1 MMHSPY
7 PVVLDAC
14 VLYPARL
21 RDLLM
26 HLGLAG
32 LYQPKWSALIHEEW
46 WRNLLLQRSDI
57 NPEALAR
64 TTDLMNL
71 ALPDA
76 NVTGF
81 ETLIDGISSPDPND
95 RHVLATAIR
104 SNADVIVTLNLKDFP
119 SGALAEFGIEALH
132 PDDFVS
138 DLFDLNHSV
147 ALNAVRLQR
156 SALKNPPM
164 TTEEFLEMLLKQ
176 GLPLTVKALRNYQ
189 FMI

>member
-32 LYQPKWSALIHEEW
+32 MYQPKWSAAIHDEW
-46 WRNLLLQRSDI
+46 RRNLLLQRSDI
-57 NPEALAR
+57 KPDALVR
-64 TTDLMNL
+64 TTNLMNL

-81 ETLIDGISSPDPND
+81 ETLIDGVTLPDPDD
-95 RHVLATAIR
+95 RHVLAAAIR
-104 SNADVIVTLNLKDFP
+104 ANAEVIVTLNLKDFP
-119 SGALAEFGIEALH
+119 SDVLGVFGIEALH
-132 PDDFVS
+132 PDDFIA
-138 DLFDLNHSV
+138 DLFDLNHAV

-164 TTEEFLEMLLKQ
+164 TTEEFLDMLLKQ
-176 GLPLTVKALRNYQ
+176 GLPMTVKALKDYQ

>member
-1 MMHSPY
+1 MKHSPY

-32 LYQPKWSALIHEEW
+32 LYQPKWSDTIQIEW
-46 WRNLLLQRSDI
+46 KRNLLRQRPDI
-57 NPEALAR
+57 QSEALEH
-64 TTDLMNL
+64 TITLMNK

-76 NVTGF
+76 NITGF
-81 ETLIDGISSPDPND
+81 ESLIEGLALPDKDD

-104 SNADVIVTLNLKDFP
+104 ANAEVIVTTNLKDFP
-119 SGALAEFGIEALH
+119 ANILAEFDIEALH
-132 PDDFVS
+132 PDEFIS
-138 DLFDLNHSV
+138 DLFDLNHAI
-147 ALNAVRLQR
+147 ALEAVKQQR
-156 SALKNPPM
+156 IALRKPPM
-164 TTEEFLEMLLKQ
+164 STSEFLDMLLKQ
-176 GLPLTVKALRNYQ
+176 GLPMTVKALEAYK

>member
-46 WRNLLLQRSDI
+46 RRNLLLQRSDI

-81 ETLIDGISSPDPND
+81 ETLIEGISLPDPND
-95 RHVLATAIR
+95 RHVLAAAIR

-132 PDDFVS
+132 PDDFVW

-176 GLPLTVKALRNYQ
+176 GLPMTVKALRNYQ

>member
-32 LYQPKWSALIHEEW
+32 LYQPKWSAVIHDEW
-46 WRNLLLQRSDI
+46 RCNLLLQRSDI

-81 ETLIDGISSPDPND
+81 ETIIEGISLPDPDD
-95 RHVLATAIR
+95 RHVLAAAIR

-119 SGALAEFGIEALH
+119 SGVLAGFGIEALH
-132 PDDFVS
+132 LDDFIS

-156 SALKNPPM
+156 NALKNPPM

-176 GLPLTVKALRNYQ
+176 GLPMTVKALRNYQ

>member
-14 VLYPARL
+14 VLYPAIL

-32 LYQPKWSALIHEEW
+32 LYQPKWSEVIHDEW
-46 WRNLLLQRSDI
+46 RRNLLLQRSDI

-81 ETLIDGISSPDPND
+81 ETLIEGISLPDPDD
-95 RHVLATAIR
+95 RHVLAVAIR

-119 SGALAEFGIEALH
+119 SGVLAGFGIEALH
-132 PDDFVS
+132 PDDFIS

-156 SALKNPPM
+156 NALKNPPM

-176 GLPLTVKALRNYQ
+176 GLPMTVKALRNYQ

>member
-32 LYQPKWSALIHEEW
+32 MYQPKWSAAIHDEW
-46 WRNLLLQRSDI
+46 RRNLLLQRSDI
-57 NPEALAR
+57 KPDALVR
-64 TTDLMNL
+64 TTNLMNL

-81 ETLIDGISSPDPND
+81 ETLIEGVTLPDPDD
-95 RHVLATAIR
+95 RHVLAAAIR
-104 SNADVIVTLNLKDFP
+104 ANAEVIVTLNLKDFP
-119 SGALAEFGIEALH
+119 NDVLGVFGIEALH
-132 PDDFVS
+132 PDDFIA
-138 DLFDLNHSV
+138 DLFDLNHAV

-164 TTEEFLEMLLKQ
+164 TTEEFLDMLLKQ
-176 GLPLTVKALRNYQ
+176 GLPMTVKALKDYQ

>member
-32 LYQPKWSALIHEEW
+32 LYQPKWSAVIHDEW
-46 WRNLLLQRSDI
+46 RRNLLLQRSDI

-81 ETLIDGISSPDPND
+81 ETLIEGISLPDPDD
-95 RHVLATAIR
+95 RHVLAAAIR

-119 SGALAEFGIEALH
+119 SGVLAGFGIEALH
-132 PDDFVS
+132 PDDFIS

-156 SALKNPPM
+156 NALKKPPM

-176 GLPLTVKALRNYQ
+176 GLPMTVKALRNYQ